1 MSSQEC
7 SGQKTLPQCLILHLA
22 LPAKWETGL
31 HISPFWNISPSPWG
45 KKKKEIKNQAFWSMC
60 RVSGSTLYESFIG
73 FQLQFL
79 CSAFAKCSSSLLSCF
94 EKKKVYVIASLD
106 QYSDGFNLSHSD
118 NFLYSW
124 PSGYLKHTGMTALPC
139 LRCFSGGDFPLTG
152 WSAGNKFTDVLMAE
166 GWGTKEWWI
175 KPLGHWQNNKVRF
188 FSSSVVPRMQTP
200 KSCIS
205 VLPLSE
211 L

>member
-1 MSSQEC
+1 
-7 SGQKTLPQCLILHLA
+7 
-22 LPAKWETGL
+22 
-31 HISPFWNISPSPWG
+31 
-45 KKKKEIKNQAFWSMC
+45 MC

-73 FQLQFL
+73 FQLQLL
-79 CSAFAKCSSSLLSCF
+79 CSAFAECSRSLLSCF

-124 PSGYLKHTGMTALPC
+124 PSGYLKHTRMTALPC
-139 LRCFSGGDFPLTG
+139 LRCFSGGDFPVTG

-175 KPLGHWQNNKVRF
+175 KPLGHWQNNRVRF
-188 FSSSVVPRMQTP
+188 FVVLLNLIRGATNADSKKLYFSSAFVWALGH
-200 KSCIS
+200 S
-205 VLPLSE
+205 VLSQMFISLPTRR
-211 L
+211 